1 MFVWSVKG
9 KTLKFI
15 GIVCLAAALMI
26 ALFIFVPKNSATEPA
41 AEQPAEQTATEVS
54 YNYDKVRSNSDR
66 VKFLEQFGW
75 KTDRK
80 PVKEC
85 VVTIPKDFDALMQ
98 SYNALQKNLG
108 LDLENYAGRDAVRY
122 TYRVTNYP
130 GQDTDV
136 FANVMIYKG
145 SVIGGDICST
155 EGEGFIRDLSYP
167 GGAPKTDEETTPET
181 TSETTPETSPET
193 EKAE

>member
-15 GIVCLAAALMI
+15 GLLCLAAALMI
-26 ALFIFVPKNSATEPA
+26 ALFVFIPKNSAAEAEPTA
-41 AEQPAEQTATEVS
+41 AEVT
-54 YNYDKVRSNSDR
+54 YNFDKVRSNGDR
-66 VKFLEQFGW
+66 VEFLEQFGW
-75 KTDRK
+75 KVERR

-85 VVTIPKDFDALMQ
+85 VVTVPKDFDALMT

-108 LDLENYAGRDAVRY
+108 LDLENYAGRDVVRY

-130 GQDTDV
+130 GAEGDV

-145 SVIGGDICST
+145 TVVGGDVCST
-155 EGEGFIRDLSYP
+155 EGEGFIKDLTFP
-167 GGAPKTDEETTPET
+167 GGAPETETPET
-181 TSETTPETSPET
+181 EAAPETESAPETEQVQT

>member
-26 ALFIFVPKNSATEPA
+26 ALFIFVPKNSEAEA
-41 AEQPAEQTATEVS
+41 AQTSQTEVG
-54 YNYDKVRSNSDR
+54 YNFDKVRSNSDR
-66 VKFLEQFGW
+66 IKFLEQFGW
-75 KTDRK
+75 KTDKK

-85 VVTIPKDFDALMQ
+85 VVTIPKDFDALMT

-122 TYRVTNYP
+122 TYRITNYP
-130 GQDTDV
+130 DAEGDV
-136 FANVMIYKG
+136 FANVMIYK
-145 SVIGGDICST
+145 SAVIGGDVCST
-155 EGEGFIRDLSYP
+155 EGEGFIHDLTFP
-167 GGAPKTDEETTPET
+167 GGKPMTEEETTTDTTPESTPETAPETTPET
-181 TSETTPETSPET
+181 EN
-193 EKAE
+193 